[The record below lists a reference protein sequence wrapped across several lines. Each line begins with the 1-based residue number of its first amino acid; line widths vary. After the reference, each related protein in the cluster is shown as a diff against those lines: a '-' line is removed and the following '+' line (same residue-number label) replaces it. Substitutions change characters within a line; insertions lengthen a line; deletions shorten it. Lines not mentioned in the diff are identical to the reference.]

1 MLKNRNSNLKD
12 RLIEM
17 IYECETQLDRA
28 INKEKLEEKRNSEEA
43 KTAKRVSKVVNH
55 LKLFKAVE

>member
-1 MLKNRNSNLKD
+1 MLKNKNSNLKD

-28 INKEKLEEKRNSEEA
+28 INKEKLEEKRNKEEA
-43 KTAKRVSKVVNH
+43 KTEKRVSKVVDH